1 MSFFCPPCCCKGVE
15 GRAEYSL
22 SLSARTTFKKYFQ
35 KISKSMSFWRL
46 EGCGR
51 GMGGD
56 FARNWLRFG
65 ARFETAPGVGSVLAP
80 KAKTKAGFSRVA
92 SILMP
97 PPKAKS
103 DYGINFDA
111 TEKFFS
117 ETLYFSR
124 SHDLP
129 PDGAFK
135 KFSGAPIK
143 AGLLI
148 PYLVK
153 GTENFL
159 PDDLIFRSSRDL
171 PLEGRN
177 FSGGTRKNGAS
188 HS

>member
-22 SLSARTTFKKYFQ
+22 SLPARTTFKKHFQ

-51 GMGGD
+51 GVGGD

-97 PPKAKS
+97 QKS
-103 DYGINFDA
+103 
-111 TEKFFS
+111 FFS
-117 ETLYFSR
+117 EALFCAR

-129 PDGAFK
+129 PKGDFK
-135 KFSGAPIK
+135 NYSESTHKNRPSYSLLSEGHCKFSPG
-143 AGLLI
+143 
-148 PYLVK
+148 
-153 GTENFL
+153 
-159 PDDLIFRSSRDL
+159 
-171 PLEGRN
+171 
-177 FSGGTRKNGAS
+177 
-188 HS
+188 